1 MELKWNKKD
10 NDIYRG
16 LVKSGKNF
24 SEIKEIMGDRLL
36 LNTKFISNFSS
47 FLKEEISYSMRN
59 TKYSITFSES
69 QIDNNIQNYHAA
81 FKTSKDNEYIVDF
94 IYIKDVLGTYK
105 DKDCYNISFTISKN
119 HKSNDRYEELTGENE
134 QNEVLSKI
142 LYIVDSICKTYKIE
156 TLIVGLTKNKVK
168 NDIYLDIIKSMNK
181 EYELGISSIN
191 NVLDVY
197 YIKYS

>member
-1 MELKWNKKD
+1 MQWNKID
-10 NDIYRG
+10 NDTYRG
-16 LVKSGKNF
+16 LIKSGKSF

-36 LNTKFISNFSS
+36 LNSKFISNFSS

-59 TKYSITFSES
+59 TKYSITFTES
-69 QIDNNIQNYHAA
+69 QLDNNNQNYHAT
-81 FKTSKDNEYIVDF
+81 FKTSKGNEYIVDF
-94 IYIKDVLGTYK
+94 IYIKDVLGPYNG
-105 DKDCYNISFTISKN
+105 KDCYNISFTISKN
-119 HKSNDRYEELTGENE
+119 HKSIDKYEELTGQNE

-156 TLIVGLTKNKVK
+156 TLIIGLTKNKVK
-168 NDIYLDIIKSMNK
+168 NDIYLDMIKSMKK

-191 NVLDVY
+191 NGLDVY